1 MWNLG
6 DMFDAVAE
14 AVPPDRQAIVQGDK
28 VVTWGE
34 LDRRTNR
41 LARGFIAMQLAPHD
55 CVAILSRNHPAYI
68 EGFVACLKARL
79 CPVNVNYRYTAD
91 EIAYVLGDCNAQ
103 GLIYQSEFAP
113 QAAALSK
120 LFPNLRLI
128 CIDCDDDDARSFERL
143 ASEGDGT
150 RLAITRSPE
159 DPFLLYTGGTT
170 GKPKGVVWPGNA
182 VRAVQMEAPVVKH
195 RPATLAEH
203 AANVKANATPGRV
216 LPACPLMHGAGI
228 NATLSE
234 LISGGTGIVLAGR
247 GFDAQELWATVARH
261 RVSRVLIVG
270 DAFGR
275 PMLQALDAAPGE
287 HDLSSL
293 KLMSSAGLMWSREVK
308 QGLIRHMPWIS
319 LLDVLG
325 ASEAAGLG
333 YSLMT
338 KDRDVPTGR
347 FDPAPV
353 TVLISED
360 GKVMPK
366 GAPGDGLVA
375 RPYPLPTGYLGDP
388 KKTAEIFRVID
399 GVRYAIPG
407 DWGRIHP
414 DGTMELIGRG
424 SLVINTGG
432 EKVFVE
438 EVEEALKLAGGI
450 DDAMVV
456 GLPDPDWGSIAVGL
470 VTRHREQEFDEHQ
483 IKAALRE
490 RLASYKVP
498 KSIFAVDALPRAES
512 GKGDYGRAR
521 AIAAALQSQR

>member
-14 AVPPDRQAIVQGDK
+14 VVPPERQAIVQGDT
-28 VVTWGE
+28 VVAWGE

-41 LARGFIAMQLAPHD
+41 LARGLLALALAPHD
-55 CVAILSRNHPAYI
+55 CIAILARNHPAYI

-91 EIAYVLGDCNAQ
+91 EIAYVLADCTAQ
-103 GLIYQSEFAP
+103 GLIYQAEFAP
-113 QAAALSK
+113 QVASLRAR
-120 LFPNLRLI
+120 FPHLRLI
-128 CIDCDDDDARSFERL
+128 CIDGA
-143 ASEGDGT
+143 EGDALAFEALAGVGDGS

-182 VRAVQMEAPVVKH
+182 VRQVQMEAPVVKH
-195 RPATLAEH
+195 RPTTLAEH
-203 AANVKANATPGRV
+203 AANVKANAAPGRV

-247 GFDAQELWATVARH
+247 GFDAGELWATVARH
-261 RVSRVLIVG
+261 RVSRVLMVG
-270 DAFGR
+270 DVFAR
-275 PMLQALDAAPGE
+275 PLLQWLDANPDQ

-366 GAPGDGLVA
+366 GVPGDGLVA

-388 KKTAEIFRVID
+388 KKTAEVFRVID

-407 DWGRIHP
+407 DWARIHA

-438 EVEEALKLAGGI
+438 EVEEALKLADGV
-450 DDAMVV
+450 DDAIVV
-456 GLPDPDWGSIAVGL
+456 GLPDPTWGSIAVAL
-470 VTRHREQEFDEHQ
+470 VTWRGAAAFDEDR
-483 IKAALRE
+483 IKSDVRIQ
-490 RLASYKVP
+490 LAPYKVP
-498 KSIFAVDALPRAES
+498 KSVFVVDALPRAES
-512 GKGDYGRAR
+512 GKGDYARAR
-521 AIAAALQSQR
+521 AIANGLQSQR